1 MLRGLKNILR
11 REAKKVDMM
20 NFKTLDKEHIRTLKI
35 KRVKR
40 KIYRMGVSLVLVMAI
55 GVTSIVMIRD
65 KNNPEE
71 DNKNLLSQKQEEM
84 KAKDNEQQED
94 KSKENKSEEN
104 TNAADKDKS
113 QGSEVGNDSKQGDAP
128 DNGTVNTGNV
138 GNENKPKEVPQNLKM
153 MDETEFESTSAF
165 IGDSITEGIGYYQY
179 MPKNRVLAEMGFTLK
194 KLKGREGEALRTSPQ
209 RVFILFGA
217 NDLLMGG
224 SIEKFIEDYSI
235 AIKNIRAI
243 SPSTQIYVQ
252 SALHVKEK
260 TGKDKPLLSR
270 ANIDEVNKQLKTMAS
285 QQGAYYIDINTIFE
299 NSTEDLYA
307 YDGIHVQ
314 PKFYIKWL
322 ELLRAAVA

>member
-1 MLRGLKNILR
+1 
-11 REAKKVDMM
+11 MM
-20 NFKTLDKEHIRTLKI
+20 NFKTLDEEHIRTLKI

-40 KIYRMGVSLVLVMAI
+40 KIYRMGVSLALVMAI
-55 GVTSIVMIRD
+55 GVTSIVMIID

-84 KAKDNEQQED
+84 KTKDNEQQED
-94 KSKENKSEEN
+94 KSKENKSEED

-113 QGSEVGNDSKQGDAP
+113 QGSELSDENKEQNNVTN
-128 DNGTVNTGNV
+128 NGTVNNANV
-138 GNENKPKEVPQNLKM
+138 GNENNPKGMPQNVKM
-153 MDETEFESTSAF
+153 MDETEFENTSAF

-194 KLKGREGEALRTSPQ
+194 KLKGREGEALKTSPQ

-224 SIEKFIEDYSI
+224 SIEKFIEDYRT
-235 AIKNIRAI
+235 AIKNIRDI

-252 SALHVKEK
+252 SALHVKEE
-260 TGKDKPLLSR
+260 TAKDKPLLSR

>member
-1 MLRGLKNILR
+1 
-11 REAKKVDMM
+11 M
-20 NFKTLDKEHIRTLKI
+20 NFKTLDEEHIRTLKI

-40 KIYRMGVSLVLVMAI
+40 KIYRMGVSLALVMAV
-55 GVTSIVMIRD
+55 GVTSVVMIID
-65 KNNPEE
+65 GNKPEE

-84 KAKDNEQQED
+84 KAKDNKEQ
-94 KSKENKSEEN
+94 ENKGKEPDEAEN
-104 TNAADKDKS
+104 INAKDTDKP
-113 QGSEVGNDSKQGDAP
+113 QGSESSDEGKDQGKVS
-128 DNGTVNTGNV
+128 DNGTVDNGNDNKTK
-138 GNENKPKEVPQNLKM
+138 GIPENVKM
-153 MDETEFESTSAF
+153 MDEDEFENTSAF

-194 KLKGREGEALRTSPQ
+194 KLKGREGEALKTSPK

-224 SIEKFIEDYSI
+224 SVEKFIEDYRS
-235 AIKNIRAI
+235 ALKNIRAI

-252 SALHVKEK
+252 SALHVKEE
-260 TGKDKPLLSR
+260 TSKDKPLLSR

-285 QQGAYYIDINTIFE
+285 QEGAYYIDLNVIFE

-322 ELLRAAVA
+322 ELLRATVA

>member
-40 KIYRMGVSLVLVMAI
+40 KIYRMGVSLALVMAI
-55 GVTSIVMIRD
+55 GVTSIVMIID

-94 KSKENKSEEN
+94 KSKENRSEED

-113 QGSEVGNDSKQGDAP
+113 QGEVGNDSKQGDAP
-128 DNGTVNTGNV
+128 NNGTVSTS
-138 GNENKPKEVPQNLKM
+138 NENKAKEVPQNLKM
-153 MDETEFESTSAF
+153 MDETEFENTSAF

-194 KLKGREGEALRTSPQ
+194 KLKGREGEALKTSPQ

-224 SIEKFIEDYSI
+224 SIEKFIEDYST

-252 SALHVKEK
+252 SALHVKEE
-260 TGKDKPLLSR
+260 TAKDKPLLSR
-270 ANIDEVNKQLKTMAS
+270 ANIDEVNKKLKTMAS